1 MIPQCTDEKIQAIQ
15 KAPAPK
21 VVTQLGLIN
30 YYSKV
35 LFKLSNTLDKRK
47 QNGIGANE
55 NGINSNW
62 KRIAN
67 IRLSTCSL

>member
-15 KAPAPK
+15 KAPTPK

-35 LFKLSNTLDKRK
+35 LFKLSNTLAPLQKNVK
-47 QNGIGANE
+47 WYWGQ
-55 NGINSNW
+55 
-62 KRIAN
+62 
-67 IRLSTCSL
+67 